1 MTAHPRDPGSGD
13 LLDRIVS
20 GAVPAFALVHR
31 PESGPGGVEVLTGE
45 VSLHDSLA
53 DIPLRQAADAPPAP
67 GWDVLAAVPYR
78 QISERGFE
86 HVDDGAPIISL
97 KISECREVPVERVLE
112 RVPDTGLVVDGGGFD
127 IDDGTYSDTV
137 RRVIAEEIGR
147 GEGSNFVLRRSFT
160 ARIEGFGHASALTLF
175 RRLLE
180 QESGTYWTF
189 VLFTPDHVLVGAT
202 PERHVSLEAGAAVMN
217 PISGTYRYPVG
228 GPSLD
233 GVVGFLADRKEADEL
248 YMVVDEELK
257 MMARICD
264 SGLRVVG
271 PRLKEMARLAH
282 TEYLIRGECDR
293 DPREILRETMFAPTV
308 TGSPLENA
316 CRVIARYEASGRG
329 HYSGALALIGRDSR
343 GAAALDSA
351 ILIRTAEI
359 DRSGHLRLSVGATL
373 VRHSVPESEVVE
385 TRAKAAGMLN
395 ALNSDRPG
403 TLADHPT
410 VLDALAERNARL
422 SGFWLGRP
430 CPAPRVTLD
439 GMEILVVDA
448 EDTFT
453 AMLAHQLRSS
463 GASVRVRG
471 FAEDFSPDGYDL
483 VIMGPGPGDPRDAGH
498 PKIARI
504 RAGVRTLLAR
514 RSPFLAVCL
523 SHQALSL
530 ELGLRVSRR
539 ENPNQGTQH
548 LIDLFGHQEL
558 VGFYNTFSTH
568 CEEDKIHCEGVGAVE
583 VSRDPATG
591 EVHALRGPWFASVQ
605 FHTESVLT
613 RNGVGVITRLIT
625 DLTTG

>member
-1 MTAHPRDPGSGD
+1 MTAHPHDTDSGN
-13 LLDRIVS
+13 LLDRIVT

-31 PESGPGGVEVLTGE
+31 PESGPGAIEVLTGT

-53 DIPLRQAADAPPAP
+53 DIPLEEGGDAPGPP
-67 GWDVLAAVPYR
+67 GWDVLVAVPYR
-78 QISERGFE
+78 QISERGFAS
-86 HVDDGAPIISL
+86 VDDGAPIISL
-97 KISECREVPVERVLE
+97 KVSECREETVERVLE
-112 RVPDTGLVVDGGGFD
+112 RVPDTGLTVNGGDFD
-127 IDDGTYSDTV
+127 IDDDTYSDTV
-137 RRVIAEEIGR
+137 RRVITEEIGR

-160 ARIEGFGHASALTLF
+160 ARIEGFGHGSALSLF

-189 VLFTPDHVLVGAT
+189 VLFTPEYTLVGAT
-202 PERHVSLEAGAAVMN
+202 PERHVSLEGGTAVMN
-217 PISGTYRYPVG
+217 PISGTYRYPAG
-228 GPSLD
+228 GPTLNGMVD
-233 GVVGFLADRKEADEL
+233 FLADRKEADEL

-282 TEYLIRGECDR
+282 TEYLIQGECDR

-316 CRVIARYEASGRG
+316 CRVIARYETLGRG
-329 HYSGALALIGRDSR
+329 HYSGALALIGRDAR

-359 DRSGHLRLSVGATL
+359 DRGGHLRLSVGATL

-385 TRAKAAGMLN
+385 TRAKAAGLLSALN
-395 ALNSDRPG
+395 ADRSKA
-403 TLADHPT
+403 LAGDPT
-410 VLDALAERNARL
+410 VLDALAARNARL

-430 CPAPRVTLD
+430 CPTPQVTLD
-439 GMEILVVDA
+439 GMDILVVDA

-453 AMLAHQLRSS
+453 AMLAHQLRSC

-471 FAEDFSPDGYDL
+471 FAEEFAPDGYDL
-483 VIMGPGPGDPRDAGH
+483 VIMGPGPGDPRDLDH
-498 PKIARI
+498 PKIARV

-530 ELGLRVSRR
+530 ELGLPVLRR
-539 ENPNQGTQH
+539 EHPNQGAQH

-568 CEEDKIHCEGVGAVE
+568 CEEDKIHCEGLGAVE
-583 VSRDPATG
+583 VSRDPGTG

-613 RNGVGVITRLIT
+613 RDGVGVITRLIT
-625 DLTTG
+625 EVAGR